1 MLRSLQIFRDL
12 VETRSFTETGRR
24 NYLTQSAVSQHLST
38 LERKLGHRL
47 IERENRRQIGLTQAG
62 QLVYAAATNIL
73 REYGTLEASLRKP
86 PREVSGILRVAATL
100 TVGLYEL
107 PHYLTAFMKQYPKID
122 LQVTYLRASELYEA
136 VLTSRVDVGVVAY
149 PNPHSQLKEELFKK
163 DRLVLIVPP
172 GHALSKL
179 KRLSLKRLTGEPFI
193 TMESGLLTRKALD
206 RILRKH
212 AVRVN
217 IVHEF
222 DNIELIKRA
231 VEVGVGIS
239 ILPLQTIRTEVEAGT
254 LRQIELVEGPF
265 EHPIKIV
272 TKKYAER
279 SLPVQKFVQSLPDT
293 AP

>member
-38 LERKLGHRL
+38 LERKLGQRL

-62 QLVYAAATNIL
+62 HLVYAAATNIL
-73 REYGTLEASLRKP
+73 REYGALEASLRKP
-86 PREVSGILRVAATL
+86 PREVSGTLRVAATL

-107 PHYLTAFMKQYPKID
+107 PRYLTAFMKQYPKID
-122 LQVTYLRASELYEA
+122 LQVTYLRTNELYEA
-136 VLTSRVDVGVVAY
+136 VLTNRADVGVIAY
-149 PNPHSQLKEELFKK
+149 PSPHPQLKEATFKK

-172 GHALSKL
+172 GHAWAKM
-179 KRLSLKRLTGEPFI
+179 KRLSLKRLSGQPFVA
-193 TMESGLLTRKALD
+193 MQSGLLTRKALD
-206 RILRKH
+206 RILRQHGVK
-212 AVRVN
+212 AN

-222 DNIELIKRA
+222 DNVELIKRA
-231 VEVGVGIS
+231 VEVGVGVS
-239 ILPLQTIRTEVEAGT
+239 VLPRETVQTEVAGGT
-254 LRQIELVEGPF
+254 LRQIELTEGPF

-279 SLPVQKFVQSLPDT
+279 SLPAQKFIQLLLENES
-293 AP
+293 